1 MKTLIGLWLAFSFLG
16 LTSCTKGPET
26 MPSTMEGQK
35 SELRQGKTVDDDDV
49 NTVDDDD
56 GKQGPFE
63 KAGSEMK
70 KGFKK
75 VGREIKD
82 AFD

>member
-1 MKTLIGLWLAFSFLG
+1 MKPFLAISFVL
-16 LTSCTKGPET
+16 LFLSFNACKKGPET
-26 MPSTMEGQK
+26 MPATPETQASGLHHGATIK
-35 SELRQGKTVDDDDV
+35 DDDDH
-49 NTVDDDD
+49 DDD

-75 VGREIKD
+75 AGKEIKD